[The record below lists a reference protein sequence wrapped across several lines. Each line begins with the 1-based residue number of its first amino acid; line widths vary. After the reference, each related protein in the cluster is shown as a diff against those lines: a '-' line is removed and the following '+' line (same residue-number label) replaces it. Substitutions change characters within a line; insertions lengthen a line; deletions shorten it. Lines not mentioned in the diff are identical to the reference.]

1 MKYAIETVDLLKT
14 YVSGA
19 MEYPALKNVN
29 LKVARSEYVAIVGP
43 SGSGKTTLLNLI
55 GALDKPTKGE
65 VYIDGTPIS
74 KLDNNQ
80 LAELRSRKIG
90 FVFQTYN
97 LIPYLNVLG
106 NVELPMMSLN
116 TSPKLR
122 RKKALEI
129 LETLKLADKAYKKP
143 NELSGGEQQRVAIAR
158 ALVNDPAIVLADEP
172 TGNLDSKTALN
183 VVETFNRL
191 NTEGGVTIILVTH
204 NLEITKFCHK
214 IVYLRDGSIVKE
226 VIQRK

>member
-1 MKYAIETVDLLKT
+1 MEHAIETVDLLKT
-14 YVSGA
+14 YVTGA
-19 MEYPALKNVN
+19 VEYPALRGVN
-29 LKVARSEYVAIVGP
+29 LRVARGEYVAIVGP

-65 VYIDGTPIS
+65 VYIDGIPIS
-74 KLDNNQ
+74 KLDHNQ
-80 LAELRSRKIG
+80 LAELRGKKIG

-106 NVELPMMSLN
+106 NVELPMISLN
-116 TSPKLR
+116 TPPRIR
-122 RKKALEI
+122 RGKALKI
-129 LETLKLADKAYKKP
+129 LETLGLADKAYIKP

-158 ALVNDPAIVLADEP
+158 ALANNPAIVLADEP

-183 VVETFNRL
+183 VVETFNKL
-191 NTEGGVTIILVTH
+191 NTENGVTVVLVTH

-226 VIQRK
+226 VVQK